1 MSDLSSGVEAGSTR
15 TTVVRVT
22 PILPSTLCSGWIPA
36 ASCSRVAAVLVKSGL
51 VMVPP
56 FNAIALA
63 CHEMPSASTSTSDEP
78 PDTA

>member
-15 TTVVRVT
+15 TTVVSVT
-22 PILPSTLCSGWIPA
+22 PILPSTLCSGWFPD
-36 ASCSRVAAVLVKSGL
+36 ASCSRVAAVLVRSGL
-51 VMVPP
+51 VTMVPR

-63 CHEMPSASTSTSDEP
+63 CHEMPSASTSDEP